1 MRTHLQFKSLQ
12 FEIVPGEDEETN
24 PGIFGLRLAEFVT
37 ERLNEVGYKATP
49 IEEDWGIC
57 VLLTH
62 PDFESFVGCS
72 SYGENEWL
80 IQICPHKPIV
90 RRWFK
95 KFDTVPW
102 VEKLSSTIEHILITH
117 GGAYDLQWWND
128 KESGRK

>member
-12 FEIVPGEDEETN
+12 FEIVPCEDEETN
-24 PGIFGLRLAEFVT
+24 PEIFGLRLAEFIAEHLNT
-37 ERLNEVGYKATP
+37 AGYECRLFA
-49 IEEDWGIC
+49 EDWGRC

-72 SYGENEWL
+72 SYDENEWL

-95 KFDTVPW
+95 KFDTVSW
-102 VEKLSSTIEHILITH
+102 VEKLASTIEHILVAH
-117 GGAYDLQWWND
+117 GGAYDLQWWDD